1 MKKIYLSLPLAMG
14 LFSSLQADS
23 LSDAFANA
31 KVSGQIRT
39 FYIDRDLSNSTTPD
53 NSAIA
58 TGGHLKIETA
68 PIEGL
73 SAGTAFYTTQGM
85 GLNNDDL
92 TKVNGTLFD
101 DDKNSYSILGEAYLK
116 YSKDK
121 TSVTIGRQKLDTPLA
136 GSDDARMLP
145 NLFEGIVAS
154 NSDIK
159 DTTIIAGH
167 ITKMAAGTFSNAYG
181 DANGAVNAA
190 GALALHSGY
199 GLNNKSARFMD
210 MGEYA
215 VGADT
220 KGVSALAFI
229 NTSVPNLKLQAWDYY
244 AHDILNALYLQAD
257 YKIPSSSALKPSLSA
272 QYIKES
278 DIGDKIAGEV
288 DSNYYCVKAGVA
300 YNNLTADVAYSSTGS
315 SAGTTTNGGIIS
327 PWGGSPSFTQGMVT
341 RHSFFANTDAYKLSA
356 GYNLK
361 DDLGLNLTPSA
372 YFASYDIGKEN
383 AYSNGNEWTAKEK
396 GFDIKYNP
404 ASIKNLEL
412 KLRGNFTDKFHSN
425 GTQWDEYRV
434 IANYNF

>member
-1 MKKIYLSLPLAMG
+1 
-14 LFSSLQADS
+14 
-23 LSDAFANA
+23 
-31 KVSGQIRT
+31 
-39 FYIDRDLSNSTTPD
+39 
-53 NSAIA
+53 
-58 TGGHLKIETA
+58 
-68 PIEGL
+68 
-73 SAGTAFYTTQGM
+73 
-85 GLNNDDL
+85 
-92 TKVNGTLFD
+92 
-101 DDKNSYSILGEAYLK
+101 
-116 YSKDK
+116 
-121 TSVTIGRQKLDTPLA
+121 
-136 GSDDARMLP
+136 
-145 NLFEGIVAS
+145 
-154 NSDIK
+154 
-159 DTTIIAGH
+159 
-167 ITKMAAGTFSNAYG
+167 
-181 DANGAVNAA
+181 
-190 GALALHSGY
+190 
-199 GLNNKSARFMD
+199 MD

-288 DSNYYCVKAGVA
+288 DSNYYGVKAGVA

-361 DDLGLNLTPSA
+361 DDLGINLTPSA

-412 KLRGNFTDKFHSN
+412 KLRGNFTDKFHATSTKDL
-425 GTQWDEYRV
+425 GWDEYRV